1 MLQAFKNIIAN
12 FYKFGYKHKTNTQGV
27 TMMINRK
34 GFKSLSVLL
43 ISISLVG
50 MATAYAGDDSQAS
63 MTTQELTALIKQI
76 DTQNNLQIAATPEVL
91 ATLNH
96 IMSLERLDQHKN
108 SLQTALRKNSLP
120 EDLLVLPLLE
130 PQNHQVLSKT
140 SLRKLNTLYN
150 HFQNWKLALIA
161 YKYGAAQTNNLIDAT
176 GSHDAWEIARAA
188 HTPQDVKKYLALFD
202 ASVIILHNPQL
213 VAGS

>member
-1 MLQAFKNIIAN
+1 
-12 FYKFGYKHKTNTQGV
+12 
-27 TMMINRK
+27 MMINRK
-34 GFKSLSVLL
+34 GFKSLPVLL

-96 IMSLERLDQHKN
+96 IRTDEASRAAIHMGLERIDKHKN

-120 EDLLVLPLLE
+120 DDLLVLPLLE
-130 PQNHQVLSKT
+130 PQNQQALSKT
-140 SLRKLNTLYN
+140 TLRKLNALYS

-161 YKYGAAQTNNLIDAT
+161 YKYGAAKTNNLIDAT